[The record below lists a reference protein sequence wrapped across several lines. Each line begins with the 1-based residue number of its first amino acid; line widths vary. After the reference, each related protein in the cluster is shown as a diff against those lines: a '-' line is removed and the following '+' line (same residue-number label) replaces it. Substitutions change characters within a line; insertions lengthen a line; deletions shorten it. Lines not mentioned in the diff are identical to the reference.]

1 MENTKAEILL
11 VEDNPQD
18 AEMTIRA
25 LRKSHV
31 VNDIVHVTNGALALD
46 FLFARGTYANRQIAN
61 LPRLILLDLKIP
73 KLDGIEVLEKIK
85 SSEVTR
91 TIPVVVLTS
100 SRENP
105 DVKRCYQLGVNSYIV
120 KPVEFESFSKAVT
133 TAGIYWLLLNQLP
146 E

>member
-1 MENTKAEILL
+1 MENTIAEILL
-11 VEDNPQD
+11 VEDNQQD

-31 VNDIVHVTNGALALD
+31 VNDIVHVTNGVLALD
-46 FLFARGTYANRQIAN
+46 FLFAKGTYAGRQIAN

-73 KLDGIEVLEKIK
+73 KLDGIEVLERIK
-85 SSEVTR
+85 SSEATR

-105 DVKRCYQLGVNSYIV
+105 DIERCYALGVNSYIV
-120 KPVEFESFSKAVT
+120 KPVEFESFTKAVT
-133 TAGIYWLLLNQLP
+133 TAGIYWLLVNQLP